1 MSGGYASK
9 LEKIKLLKKYKIL
22 KLIIKFFY
30 PPMPTLNI
38 IETKILREIQTYL
51 FKNEGKVL
59 NFGNGKSN
67 GSGIRLW
74 KTNFLDLSSIIHLDV
89 NIGDNVNVVGDGQNL
104 PFKNNL
110 FDSIICQAV
119 LEHVE
124 NPNQMISEIKRVLKP
139 QGFLYIEVPFLQG
152 FHADPNDFQR
162 YTLEGLKVLMKDFEI
177 VKYGVSVGPFCTL
190 VWILR
195 DGISSFFKNKFF
207 FYTIRF
213 IISWILSPLRY
224 FDFLVKNRPM
234 FQRLA
239 SENYIL
245 VKNIK

>member
-9 LEKIKLLKKYKIL
+9 LEKIQIFKKSKLLKFIF
-22 KLIIKFFY
+22 KLFY

-38 IETKILREIQTYL
+38 IEAKTLKEIQKYL
-51 FKNEGKVL
+51 FNNQSKIL
-59 NFGNGKSN
+59 NFGNGKST

-74 KTNFLDLSSIIHLDV
+74 KTNFLNLSNVINLDI
-89 NIGDNVNVVGDGQNL
+89 NIGDNVHVVGDGQNL
-104 PFKNNL
+104 PFKNNF
-110 FDSIICQAV
+110 FDSVICQAV

-124 NPNQMISEIKRVLKP
+124 KPNQMVSEIKRVLTP
-139 QGFLYIEVPFLQG
+139 HGFLYIEVPFLQG

-195 DGISSFFKNKFF
+195 DGISSYFKNKFL
-207 FYTIRF
+207 FYIVRF
-213 IISWILSPLRY
+213 VVSWIFSPLRY

-234 FQRLA
+234 FHRLA

-245 VKNIK
+245 VKNTK